1 MLLNRACLNFSEES
15 NVILRAKIKKDNYKS
30 LECFKKAS
38 FTPNKITSNI
48 VYLEN
53 KICLIGA
60 IEKIRSKNNV
70 NWMNILKL
78 AFNLDQKKTAK
89 IMKKINYD
97 DRKIAKLLNKL
108 SSK

>member
-1 MLLNRACLNFSEES
+1 M
-15 NVILRAKIKKDNYKS
+15 KKNY
-30 LECFKKAS
+30 
-38 FTPNKITSNI
+38 NKIINQI
-48 VYLEN
+48 Q
-53 KICLIGA
+53 
-60 IEKIRSKNNV
+60 KIRSKNNV

-78 AFNLDQKKTAK
+78 AFKLDPKNSAK